1 MGSERGALTSYYET
15 GEDGKRGQRGECQN
29 FKARHGFLRC
39 LCLVYRVL
47 WFGVYLRLCYGCF
60 PYVFILGCF
69 PYVLLVVLSKP
80 CTVVLAVLTSAI
92 AHV

>member
-47 WFGVYLRLCYGCF
+47 WFGVYLRHF
-60 PYVFILGCF
+60 FLGCF

-80 CTVVLAVLTSAI
+80 CTIVLAVLTSAI